1 MADKKLT
8 PLYLKTA
15 AEKFDLE
22 TIFILDLS
30 DKNIQGGI
38 GSLGE
43 CTNLMH
49 LNLSKNRITM
59 LTGMDTCISLTVLDL
74 SFNKLTSIDAL
85 KGCVNLETLDLR
97 GNLIKD
103 LKPIERVAPSLQ
115 KMTSIYLQGF
125 TGEDANPCCS
135 GNVYKPGMCKSFPK
149 LSALDGQ
156 RLAVGWIDMK
166 DLGIELN
173 EEEEDLEYQVDHE
186 PFYSEEIT
194 DNFNFNSNKVK
205 LGDAF
210 KKEATDFDKLL
221 ADCEAKLNTK
231 THILKL

>member
-15 AEKFDLE
+15 SEKFDLE

-49 LNLSKNRITM
+49 INLSQNRITM
-59 LTGMDTCISLTVLDL
+59 LTGMDTCINLTIIDL

-85 KGCVNLETLDLR
+85 KGCINLETLDLK

-115 KMTSIYLQGF
+115 KMQNIYLQGF
-125 TGEDANPCCS
+125 TGENPNPCCL
-135 GNVYKPGMCKSFPK
+135 GGVYKPGMVKSFPK
-149 LSALDGQ
+149 LSSLDG
-156 RLAVGWIDMK
+156 
-166 DLGIELN
+166 
-173 EEEEDLEYQVDHE
+173 
-186 PFYSEEIT
+186 
-194 DNFNFNSNKVK
+194 
-205 LGDAF
+205 
-210 KKEATDFDKLL
+210 
-221 ADCEAKLNTK
+221 
-231 THILKL
+231 